1 MYRYPLIITCTIRGE
16 TDFDSLRYCKHIMK
30 KSIIVPFHLNAN
42 FLKSAP
48 QQTIYICINISTEQ
62 TSDQKSSQVRIRRI
76 LCSQGIF

>member
-42 FLKSAP
+42 FVKSAP
-48 QQTIYICINISTEQ
+48 QQTIYMY
-62 TSDQKSSQVRIRRI
+62 
-76 LCSQGIF
+76 